1 MDDLPE
7 RFSVLHRGVRLLDID
22 VQGKN
27 ETCLVK
33 AIQFDFLGDDIIH
46 VDLTRVDLSER
57 VTVSVPISLIGQ
69 EQCVALQSS
78 GTLLEH
84 PLSDLEVICRA
95 DAIPTGIEVDIS
107 GLTLE
112 KPMTVADLKLPEGV
126 EAGTDG
132 DTMVAILTQVTE
144 EEIEELAEVPVAASN
159 EPEVLTAKKEES
171 DAPAASTK
179 GGEKK

>member
-1 MDDLPE
+1 MAQERPTISAETRQKLGTRYSRRIRRTGRLPAVIYGHGVAPVHVIIDAE
-7 RFSVLHRGVRLLDID
+7 QITEAIHRGVHLLDID

-112 KPMTVADLKLPEGV
+112 KPMTVAD
-126 EAGTDG
+126 
-132 DTMVAILTQVTE
+132 
-144 EEIEELAEVPVAASN
+144 
-159 EPEVLTAKKEES
+159 
-171 DAPAASTK
+171 
-179 GGEKK
+179 